1 MKKVLTV
8 SQKKILEIIKFS
20 LEEFGEA
27 PTIREIMTEIKA
39 KSPHTISHHLE
50 HLEKLGLIIR
60 TGEAKRNII
69 LSQKNPKYPFKD
81 LIRVPLVG
89 WTVAGEAIFSE
100 QNILDWISISSRFIK
115 SATDDIFLL
124 KVRGD
129 SMIPRIE
136 DGDIVIVR
144 KQYTADPGQIIVAL
158 IGSDTTIKKYLP
170 RENHIILQPENPD
183 HEPIVVNPD
192 DLRIQGIVQGVMKY
206 C

>member
-1 MKKVLTV
+1 M
-8 SQKKILEIIKFS
+8 
-20 LEEFGEA
+20 
-27 PTIREIMTEIKA
+27 
-39 KSPHTISHHLE
+39 
-50 HLEKLGLIIR
+50 
-60 TGEAKRNII
+60 
-69 LSQKNPKYPFKD
+69 
-81 LIRVPLVG
+81 G